1 MTPSFEQLQVLAQ
14 REIDRVL
21 TRLPRHIRDATHQL
35 AIQLQDYPDSESG
48 LDDDLLGVFLG
59 NSLASLDGCY
69 PTPEPTEI
77 ILFLGNIWDYAEGDK
92 DAFIDEVR
100 ITLLHELGHFLGLDE
115 IDLDERGL
123 G

>member
-1 MTPSFEQLQVLAQ
+1 MTPSFEQLQILAQ

-21 TRLPRHIRDATHQL
+21 PRLPRHIRDATQQL
-35 AIQLQDYPDSESG
+35 AIQLEDYPDPESG

-59 NSLASLDGCY
+59 NSLANLDGCY
-69 PTPEPTEI
+69 PSPEPTEI
-77 ILFLGNIWDYAEGDK
+77 ILFLGNIWDYVEGDEE
-92 DAFIDEVR
+92 AFIEEVR
-100 ITLLHELGHFLGLDE
+100 ITFLHELGHFLGLDE